1 MENWERS
8 KSVMAAT
15 VNALMADNGVDH
27 RVPSGDQKRLTT
39 QLRHCV
45 KVYFLLKLLLKRLLI
60 INESKLANFQGPM
73 YFFLSFPEADL
84 TCERALELNRGRPTQ
99 GPYK

>member
-8 KSVMAAT
+8 KSVMAAA
-15 VNALMADNGVDH
+15 VDALMADNGVDH

-45 KVYFLLKLLLKRLLI
+45 KVYFLLKLLLKR
-60 INESKLANFQGPM
+60 
-73 YFFLSFPEADL
+73 
-84 TCERALELNRGRPTQ
+84 
-99 GPYK
+99 